1 VIPVRDRADVV
12 GRAVASVLAQTFAD
26 VEVIVVDDGSTD
38 DSVAAARAVS
48 DGRVR
53 IVGQNAVGPA
63 AARRSGVGRA
73 RGRWIALLD
82 PDDEAAPGWLARLGR
97 LVDSTGAV
105 LVSCGGEQL
114 HGDGSAT
121 NIGPR
126 PLRATNI
133 GPRPLRA
140 GSIGPRP
147 LRAGSI
153 DVAAC
158 FRPGAFAVRR
168 DLLLADGVMDPS
180 PADDADQLTQGDSLV
195 AIGVRLLAHV
205 DRLGLPVASTPE
217 PLVRWNAP
225 PAEAAPE
232 GEVLRLRWALQ
243 SLDASARTPIPDAE
257 LMVRS
262 ATIGA
267 VAAVRLGDHHE
278 ARRLFR
284 LARNVTPES
293 PRLWARWLVG
303 CVPLVASRVWA
314 TDEPQRCT
322 VDGDAAD
329 EAQDGPEGAE
339 PALAPAG
346 SAASRTAPAAC
357 KVDR

>member
-1 VIPVRDRADVV
+1 MVIPVRDRADVV

-114 HGDGSAT
+114 HGDGS
-121 NIGPR
+121 
-126 PLRATNI
+126 ATNI